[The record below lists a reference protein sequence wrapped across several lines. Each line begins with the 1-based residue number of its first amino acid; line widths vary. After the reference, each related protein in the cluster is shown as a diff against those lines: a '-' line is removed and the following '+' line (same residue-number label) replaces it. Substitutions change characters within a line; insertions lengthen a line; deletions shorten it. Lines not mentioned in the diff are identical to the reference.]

1 MSDMFESKD
10 LGQVHRSIE
19 HANAPKVGRSSI
31 AAKNLTANVSVEQI
45 LERQK
50 TSDLMQKSFI

>member
-31 AAKNLTANVSVEQI
+31 AAKNLTANVSV
-45 LERQK
+45 
-50 TSDLMQKSFI
+50 DFAADV